1 MRLADAGGT
10 RKQVKDGLTP
20 RFGIAQAQRDE
31 GIVHGVGGAPGD
43 FGLEVQG
50 HGAVGGGR
58 PGALAQ
64 EVERGVGGALV
75 GYRRAVLAQFGEQPP
90 LHVVAF
96 LDVARAFHVD
106 GGLTAGLVG
115 RGFDGVE
122 NVLPRPPCLEQGLGP
137 VHAEQEAEIHVDGQ
151 PGGAEHVPE
160 LPCVDV
166 SEVAAAGHIGDEPA
180 HPFPARGA
188 VDGHVHEHVHTHGA
202 HVRRGLVGPGG
213 AHAFDAR
220 AVLGGEGGDLF
231 GLREALRDDDAVA
244 RLFGDERFEAE
255 QVGGRGHDVLI
266 ARIGAHFGLQRPLEQ
281 AHFRGKELLVGVEEF
296 RIGKAFHL
304 GREGGDHGV
313 VHRAAYF
320 SQRAQPVE
328 VGLHGLGRVE
338 EGLRVQLAVRRG
350 QRTEGKGG
358 VFTRTGFGVDHFGG
372 GSEPGEGNFVAFDGV
387 KADGRIGS
395 KLHAVKA
402 ELADGR
408 RNSRGLRLLRAV
420 DSMKLRH
427 DEAPSF
433 LKRVYDVFLC
443 SKKRTRALPVPEAC
457 PGGARVR
464 GGGAPVPLPSAV
476 RRRVPAMGEG
486 RPPPLM
492 PNGWFPC
499 AGQGGPLREKGR
511 RGRLC

>member
-1 MRLADAGGT
+1 M
-10 RKQVKDGLTP
+10 
-20 RFGIAQAQRDE
+20 
-31 GIVHGVGGAPGD
+31 
-43 FGLEVQG
+43 
-50 HGAVGGGR
+50 
-58 PGALAQ
+58 
-64 EVERGVGGALV
+64 
-75 GYRRAVLAQFGEQPP
+75 
-90 LHVVAF
+90 
-96 LDVARAFHVD
+96 
-106 GGLTAGLVG
+106 
-115 RGFDGVE
+115 
-122 NVLPRPPCLEQGLGP
+122 
-137 VHAEQEAEIHVDGQ
+137 
-151 PGGAEHVPE
+151 
-160 LPCVDV
+160 
-166 SEVAAAGHIGDEPA
+166 
-180 HPFPARGA
+180 
-188 VDGHVHEHVHTHGA
+188 
-202 HVRRGLVGPGG
+202 
-213 AHAFDAR
+213 
-220 AVLGGEGGDLF
+220 
-231 GLREALRDDDAVA
+231 
-244 RLFGDERFEAE
+244 
-255 QVGGRGHDVLI
+255 
-266 ARIGAHFGLQRPLEQ
+266 QRPLEQ

-320 SQRAQPVE
+320 SQRAQPIE

-457 PGGARVR
+457 PGGA
-464 GGGAPVPLPSAV
+464 PVPLPSAV
-476 RRRVPAMGEG
+476 RRRVPAMGQG

-499 AGQGGPLREKGR
+499 AGQGRPLREKGR

>member
-1 MRLADAGGT
+1 M
-10 RKQVKDGLTP
+10 
-20 RFGIAQAQRDE
+20 
-31 GIVHGVGGAPGD
+31 
-43 FGLEVQG
+43 
-50 HGAVGGGR
+50 
-58 PGALAQ
+58 
-64 EVERGVGGALV
+64 
-75 GYRRAVLAQFGEQPP
+75 
-90 LHVVAF
+90 
-96 LDVARAFHVD
+96 
-106 GGLTAGLVG
+106 
-115 RGFDGVE
+115 
-122 NVLPRPPCLEQGLGP
+122 LPRPPCLEQGLGP
-137 VHAEQEAEIHVDGQ
+137 VHAEQETEIHVDGQ
-151 PGGAEHVPE
+151 PGGAEHVPK

-166 SEVAAAGHIGDEPA
+166 SKVAAAGHIGDEPA

-202 HVRRGLVGPGG
+202 HVRRGLVAPGR

-220 AVLGGEGGDLF
+220 AVLGGERGDLF

-266 ARIGAHFGLQRPLEQ
+266 AWIGAYFGLQRPLEQ

-304 GREGGDHGV
+304 GREGGEHGV

-350 QRTEGKGG
+350 QRTEDKGG

-395 KLHAVKA
+395 KLHAVEA
-402 ELADGR
+402 EPADGR

-427 DEAPSF
+427 SPDPSF
-433 LKRVYDVFLC
+433 WKRVYDDSFYARSGLEPFAGLAALLRAGSPARAGRTWERERPFQSC
-443 SKKRTRALPVPEAC
+443 HCANTTRTFFSRLKGPGTSAQPGNQKKHTPRQ
-457 PGGARVR
+457 
-464 GGGAPVPLPSAV
+464 
-476 RRRVPAMGEG
+476 AMGEPAAG
-486 RPPPLM
+486 MMRAECAACCRERAGNAHRFLGGGVPAVYFTRPNALSCSRRRRSSVDSSGMSRSPRVIS
-492 PNGWFPC
+492 FP
-499 AGQGGPLREKGR
+499 AGTSLHSVRWLSR
-511 RGRLC
+511 

>member
-1 MRLADAGGT
+1 MFPRL
-10 RKQVKDGLTP
+10 
-20 RFGIAQAQRDE
+20 
-31 GIVHGVGGAPGD
+31 
-43 FGLEVQG
+43 
-50 HGAVGGGR
+50 
-58 PGALAQ
+58 
-64 EVERGVGGALV
+64 
-75 GYRRAVLAQFGEQPP
+75 RRL
-90 LHVVAF
+90 
-96 LDVARAFHVD
+96 
-106 GGLTAGLVG
+106 
-115 RGFDGVE
+115 
-122 NVLPRPPCLEQGLGP
+122 
-137 VHAEQEAEIHVDGQ
+137 
-151 PGGAEHVPE
+151 
-160 LPCVDV
+160 
-166 SEVAAAGHIGDEPA
+166 PA

-457 PGGARVR
+457 PGGA
-464 GGGAPVPLPSAV
+464 PVPLAKC
-476 RRRVPAMGEG
+476 
-486 RPPPLM
+486 
-492 PNGWFPC
+492 C
-499 AGQGGPLREKGR
+499 AEAGSRYGAGATAQGKGTSR
-511 RGRLC
+511 QALLIRGRTALSGAKARSAGKRLFRQNPHRVAGHRNCFRALCLFKFEKV

>member
-1 MRLADAGGT
+1 M
-10 RKQVKDGLTP
+10 
-20 RFGIAQAQRDE
+20 
-31 GIVHGVGGAPGD
+31 
-43 FGLEVQG
+43 
-50 HGAVGGGR
+50 
-58 PGALAQ
+58 
-64 EVERGVGGALV
+64 
-75 GYRRAVLAQFGEQPP
+75 
-90 LHVVAF
+90 
-96 LDVARAFHVD
+96 
-106 GGLTAGLVG
+106 
-115 RGFDGVE
+115 
-122 NVLPRPPCLEQGLGP
+122 
-137 VHAEQEAEIHVDGQ
+137 
-151 PGGAEHVPE
+151 
-160 LPCVDV
+160 
-166 SEVAAAGHIGDEPA
+166 
-180 HPFPARGA
+180 
-188 VDGHVHEHVHTHGA
+188 
-202 HVRRGLVGPGG
+202 GPGG
-213 AHAFDAR
+213 THAFDAR
-220 AVLGGEGGDLF
+220 AVLGGEGGDLS

-476 RRRVPAMGEG
+476 RRLVPAMGQG